1 MKYYLEVISSEV
13 SFLVDSDVEQKSP
26 GYYKNL
32 KSGNIPGYYK
42 NLKSGSILEVEFSEN
57 IIKLIRIDKIQF
69 PIVNPVFYLNIEKV
83 DSKRLTISSL
93 ISLRKMVD
101 VTDSINRQKKL
112 EQLGI

>member
-1 MKYYLEVISSEV
+1 MIYYLEVISNEV
-13 SFLVDSDVEQKSP
+13 SFLAGNTDQNIHDSDV
-26 GYYKNL
+26 GYYQ
-32 KSGNIPGYYK
+32 
-42 NLKSGSILEVEFSEN
+42 NLKSGSILEVEFDTN
-57 IIKLIRIDKIQF
+57 TIKLIRIDEYRF
-69 PIVNPVFYLNIEKV
+69 PVVNPAFYLNVEKV